1 MRPGAGAGSRPQ
13 LRPSQPAR
21 ANDAPSLLTMY
32 GMSGAACGAR
42 PATAGYLRA
51 SAAGGCGPHGSK
63 SRMTHRHSLQ
73 NHWFCTL
80 RAIHSSDR
88 PQRLLRATATVRREP
103 WGMPASGR
111 GTGLRPPMPTAT
123 TTGPAFASPK
133 PRTVRCTMRIV
144 RAATPCAAS
153 KHLPATFEKANFA
166 PEKELK
172 AKGWTENGRNERC
185 GRNPDLPGRR
195 KSCTAQHRIKS

>member
-1 MRPGAGAGSRPQ
+1 MRPCAGAGLHRRSPRNRPGRTILSSCGSLSRAGRSLPQ
-13 LRPSQPAR
+13 RRPASVPRRLRPTFR
-21 ANDAPSLLTMY
+21 T
-32 GMSGAACGAR
+32 R
-42 PATAGYLRA
+42 R
-51 SAAGGCGPHGSK
+51 
-63 SRMTHRHSLQ
+63 THR
-73 NHWFCTL
+73 NHRFCIL
-80 RAIHSSDR
+80 RVIHSSDR